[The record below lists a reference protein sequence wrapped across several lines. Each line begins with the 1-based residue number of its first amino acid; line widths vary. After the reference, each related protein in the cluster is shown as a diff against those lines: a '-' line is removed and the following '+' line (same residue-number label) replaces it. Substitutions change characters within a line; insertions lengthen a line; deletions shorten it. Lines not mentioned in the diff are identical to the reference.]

1 MAAQIPRRPEVPGA
15 PGVALP
21 KPHLIG
27 IREEMSWRPRDDDE
41 PTNPYPRDP
50 RKSGTLIATDIPLGD
65 APASARVPSNGP
77 PSGPISTAS
86 GPTSA
91 SPASSR
97 SGSAAAAPA
106 SSRSGP
112 PSSGRGPDSS
122 SSLTVPNLTRVDAAQ
137 LAGIIAAW
145 ESADEADRVLLA
157 EFAKRLGRTLQK

>member
-1 MAAQIPRRPEVPGA
+1 VAAEIPRRPEVPGA

-21 KPHLIG
+21 KPHLVG

-50 RKSGTLIATDIPLGD
+50 RRSGLIATELPLT
-65 APASARVPSNGP
+65 NG
-77 PSGPISTAS
+77 
-86 GPTSA
+86 
-91 SPASSR
+91 PASSR
-97 SGSAAAAPA
+97 HSNRVSDRPPPSLPAASGPV
-106 SSRSGP
+106 SSRAVVHNGP

-145 ESADEADRVLLA
+145 ETADEGGRTLLA
-157 EFAKRLGRTLQK
+157 EFAKRLGRTPQK